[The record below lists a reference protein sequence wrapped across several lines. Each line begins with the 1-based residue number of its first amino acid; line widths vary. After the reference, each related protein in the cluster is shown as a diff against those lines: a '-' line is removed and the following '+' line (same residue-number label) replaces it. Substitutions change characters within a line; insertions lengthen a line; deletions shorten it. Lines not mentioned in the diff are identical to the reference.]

1 MASHSNLKAIAVITY
16 SKKDRESVEATA
28 VMRKRDG
35 WNLKV
40 FDGLNLGRQVGID
53 WLESQF
59 TPT

>member
-1 MASHSNLKAIAVITY
+1 
-16 SKKDRESVEATA
+16 
-28 VMRKRDG
+28 MRKRDG